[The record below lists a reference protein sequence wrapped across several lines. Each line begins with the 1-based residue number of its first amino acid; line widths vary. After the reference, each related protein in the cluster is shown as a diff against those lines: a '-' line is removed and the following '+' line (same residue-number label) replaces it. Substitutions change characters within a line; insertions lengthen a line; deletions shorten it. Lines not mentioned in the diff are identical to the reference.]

1 MSHMSHMIWVI
12 SYELSIYLE
21 TSWAPVNKLNGSLGF
36 DVGNGSINILWND
49 VTTEEEAASHVFT
62 LILGKVRVCVAYRV
76 GFCLCLVW

>member
-1 MSHMSHMIWVI
+1 MLHN
-12 SYELSIYLE
+12 LCIYLE

-62 LILGKVRVCVAYRV
+62 LILGKVLVAY
-76 GFCLCLVW
+76 GLGLCLCLV